1 MKADVIKIGNS
12 KGVRLPATILKQC
25 GIGSKVEIEVR
36 HNEIIIKPVQSP
48 REGWAVAFRQ
58 MHECEDD
65 KLIIPDEIDVELLEE
80 WNGN

>member
-1 MKADVIKIGNS
+1 MKTDVIRIGNS

-36 HNEIIIKPVQSP
+36 HNEIILKPIKSP
-48 REGWAVAFRQ
+48 REGWADAFQ
-58 MHECEDD
+58 KMHECGDD
-65 KLIIPDEIDVELLEE
+65 KLIIPDEIDAELLEE